1 MAGDRLAETD
11 PALGSFEF
19 RVVPDGSTSRVV
31 GSSGGVGVPV
41 PPGFDAARAMTAP
54 LLARALAVWSELG
67 LELGQAAVV
76 SGDGRFA
83 ALLSLVALWRG
94 ALPSV
99 LLGQGQGPAGVVVVS
114 FRPDDPEGS
123 LNALKMAIATRP
135 SAAFVDVS
143 GRASV
148 LDLLFD
154 ALPRYGRL
162 MLAGRAGERTTI
174 DYYNHW
180 HRKGAVILA
189 RVIDPAADLAGS
201 TPGPSGMHIARAF
214 GLLADDARAAACL
227 ACWQSDKD
235 GSEVRSTSP
244 SG

>member
-1 MAGDRLAETD
+1 MTGERLAETD

-19 RVVPDGSTSRVV
+19 RVVPEGSTSRVV
-31 GSSGGVGVPV
+31 GSSGGAGVPV
-41 PPGFDAARAMTAP
+41 PPGLDAARALTAP
-54 LLARALAVWSELG
+54 LVARALAVWSELG
-67 LELGQAAVV
+67 LELGQAAVI
-76 SGDGRFA
+76 SGEGRFA
-83 ALLSLVALWRG
+83 ALLSLVARWRG

-99 LLGQGQGPAGVVVVS
+99 LLRQGQGPAGVVVVP
-114 FRPDDPEGS
+114 FRPDDPERS
-123 LNALKMAIATRP
+123 LNELKLAIAARP
-135 SAAFVDVS
+135 AAAFVDVS

-162 MLAGRAGERTTI
+162 MLAGRAGERATV

-189 RVIDPAADLAGS
+189 RLIDPAADLEAS
-201 TPGPSGMHIARAF
+201 TSDTSGVHIARAF
-214 GLLADDARAAACL
+214 RLLADDARAAACL
-227 ACWQSDKD
+227 ACWQSDQD